1 MVRAKIAGLVSLS
14 CLAGC
19 TPPPSVGPSRG
30 AVGAVAEPPPL
41 LARSD
46 ALLIFKAALARSH
59 PGIAMGEVAPDSGMH
74 DAPVA
79 DADVDAAETMLVTG
93 APDKTARV
101 WALDTGRLLA
111 VLRLPRAGQDG
122 KISAVAVSPDGR
134 SIAVG
139 GWDGIVYIFRTR
151 DWRLLGTV
159 FNRWSSIMSM
169 RYSRDGARLA
179 IGLWSHGGVRVL
191 ETESYREIFADRNY
205 SADCS
210 GLAFDGE
217 GRLAVASWDGA
228 VRLYS
233 HDLALMAKRDVV
245 GSRPR
250 GIAFDP
256 KGRLLAVGLIDR
268 PAVSLLATPNL
279 DIVRELSIP
288 RRDPTDGLGIVT
300 WSKDGA
306 QVLAGGRYSDAEDW
320 TSIVRWSRDGTRLDD
335 WHLARNTNG
344 ALVTLSKG
352 ALAVAS
358 QDPLVGVLD
367 NQGATL
373 WSHKARIPD
382 FKRQVDTMR
391 FSADAS
397 IVQFFWDTTTTTH
410 LAFDA
415 RHLRFVSPDERA
427 LRAARTKHPGYEIAS
442 WRNVAEPTLNGTPLE
457 VAPSETC
464 RSLAIDAVRD
474 RFVLGCEWHLYLFD
488 SAGRTIWSRGMATA
502 RAVNVSEDGRI
513 AVAASTD
520 GTIRWMRT
528 DTGEPLLSLFLSNL
542 GRDWVA
548 WTPDGFFVG
557 SSFGES
563 LLGIHALY
571 ADGSADLIP
580 MVQFAATMRRP
591 DIVSRALES
600 IPRSF

>member
-1 MVRAKIAGLVSLS
+1 
-14 CLAGC
+14 
-19 TPPPSVGPSRG
+19 
-30 AVGAVAEPPPL
+30 
-41 LARSD
+41 
-46 ALLIFKAALARSH
+46 
-59 PGIAMGEVAPDSGMH
+59 MGEVAPDSGMH

-101 WALDTGRLLA
+101 WALKTGRPLA
-111 VLRLPRAGQDG
+111 VLRLPREGQDG

-139 GWDGIVYIFRTR
+139 GWDGIVYIFRAG

-159 FNRWSSIMSM
+159 NGHWSSIMSM

-179 IGLWSHGGVRVL
+179 IGLWSHGGLRVL
-191 ETESYREIFADRNY
+191 ETESYREIFADRDY
-205 SADCS
+205 AADCV

-233 HDLALMAKRDVV
+233 RDLALMAKRDV
-245 GSRPR
+245 GPRPHR
-250 GIAFDP
+250 VAFDP
-256 KGRLLAVGLIDR
+256 DGRLLAVGIIGR
-268 PAVSLLATPNL
+268 PAVSLLATPHL
-279 DIVRELSIP
+279 DVVRELSIP
-288 RRDPTDGLGIVT
+288 RRDPTDGLATVT
-300 WSKDGA
+300 WSKDGS

-320 TSIVRWSRDGTRLDD
+320 TSIVRWSRDGSRLND
-335 WHLARNTNG
+335 WHLARNTNMG
-344 ALVTLSKG
+344 LVALSNG

-367 NQGATL
+367 GRGAIR
-373 WSHKARIPD
+373 WSHTAGIAD

-391 FSADAS
+391 FSADAGT
-397 IVQFFWDTTTTTH
+397 VQFSWDTTTTAR

-415 RHLRFVSPDERA
+415 RHLRFVSADGRA
-427 LRAARTKHPGYEIAS
+427 LRAASTSLPGYDIAS
-442 WRNVAEPTLNGTPLE
+442 WRDVTEPTLNGAPLK
-457 VAPSETC
+457 VAPFEAC
-464 RSLAIDAVRD
+464 RSLAIDAPRA
-474 RFVLGCEWHLYLFD
+474 RFLLGCEWNLYLFD
-488 SAGRTIWSRGMATA
+488 LTGRAIWSRGTATA

-528 DTGEPLLSLFLSNL
+528 DTGEPFLSLFLFDE

-548 WTPDGFFVG
+548 WTPDGFFAG

-571 ADGSADLIP
+571 GDGSADLIP

-591 DIVSRALES
+591 DIVSRALDAM
-600 IPRSF
+600 P